1 MKEKQ
6 TRFIRLS
13 DPELLEGINKVS
25 QKQHTTPTSWA
36 RQKLYAAMYAEA
48 VELKI
53 ELGEG

>member
-6 TRFIRLS
+6 TKFIRLS
-13 DPELLEGINKVS
+13 DPELLEGINKVA
-25 QKQHTTPTSWA
+25 KHQHTTPTSWA